1 MTRLK
6 KLLFASVLT
15 LATVTLGNAQCASWV
30 DSPQKDDAENAH
42 SIYRQALK
50 DKDFTIAFENWEK
63 AFSIAPAAD
72 GKRDYHFT
80 DGAQLYLE
88 KFKNE
93 TDAAKK
99 EEYKTKYLS
108 LIDQAIACYREGSI
122 VSSKCPDGSCINARI
137 GYLAGRKAFDMFYTF
152 NTPYSQTTEALKMAL
167 ENSGDDVEYI
177 VYDPYASIAVYQFQ
191 KGKMEKAEARAI
203 YEELNDV
210 ADYSIN
216 KNDNLSAYYQQAK
229 ESMNAKFAVIA
240 NDIFDCEFFVEKLKP
255 EYEDNIDDPQTWK
268 RIVAKLKGQGCAL
281 DHPFLAEVEGKYKV
295 WAQGQN
301 AAAQAEFEANNPSI
315 MAKKLYDDGKYSE
328 AIAKY
333 DEAINAETDL
343 SKKAGY
349 QFSKAS
355 IQYRKLKSYG
365 TARATALEAAKN
377 RPGWGRPYM
386 LIGDMYGSGARS
398 CGDSWNQ
405 RLAILAAMDKYRYA
419 KSVDPSIASDAE
431 SRLSKYRSS
440 MPDKADGFQRGI
452 KEGSTETV
460 GCWIGEKVKV
470 KFAN

>member
-15 LATVTLGNAQCASWV
+15 VATVTLGNAQCASWV
-30 DSPQKDDAENAH
+30 DSPQKEDAENAH

-50 DKDFTIAFENWEK
+50 DKDFTLAFENWEK

-99 EEYKTKYLS
+99 EEYKTTYIS
-108 LIDQAIACYREGSI
+108 LIDQAIACYREGAI

-240 NDIFDCEFFVEKLKP
+240 NDIFDCEFFVEQLKP

-268 RIVAKLKGQGCAL
+268 RIVAKLKGQGCASE
-281 DHPFLAEVEGKYKV
+281 HPFLAEVEGKYKT
-295 WAQGQN
+295 WAKGQN
-301 AAAQAEFEANNPSI
+301 AAAQAEFEANNPGI
-315 MAKKLYDDGKYSE
+315 LAKKAYDAGNYQE
-328 AIAKY
+328 AISKY
-333 DEAINAETDL
+333 DNAIAGETDL

-349 QFSKAS
+349 LFSKAS

-365 TARATALEAAKN
+365 AARATALEAAKN

-419 KSVDPSIASDAE
+419 KSVDASVADDAN
-431 SRLSKYRSS
+431 SRLSKYRAS
-440 MPDKADGFQRGI
+440 MPSKEDGFSRGL
-452 KEGSTETV
+452 KEGSTQTV
-460 GCWIGEKVKV
+460 GCWIGEKVKIQYA
-470 KFAN
+470 K

>member
-1 MTRLK
+1 MTQLT
-6 KLLFASVLT
+6 KLLLAGVLA
-15 LATVTLGNAQCASWV
+15 LATVTLGNSQCVSWI
-30 DSPQKDDAENAH
+30 DSPQKEDAENAH

-50 DKDFTIAFENWEK
+50 DKDYVIAFENWEK
-63 AFSIAPAAD
+63 AFTIAPAAD

-93 TDAAKK
+93 TDTAKK
-99 EEYKTKYLS
+99 EEYQNKYLS
-108 LIDQAIACYREGSI
+108 LIDDAIACYRMGSI
-122 VSSKCPDGSCINARI
+122 LSSKCPDGSCINARI

-152 NTPYSQTTEALKMAL
+152 NTPYTQTTEALKMAL
-167 ENSGDDVEYI
+167 KNSGDDVEYI
-177 VYDPYASIAVYQFQ
+177 VYDPYTSIAVFQFQ
-191 KGKMEKAEARAI
+191 NGQMNKSEARAI

-216 KNDNLSAYYQQAK
+216 KNNNLSAYYKQAK

-240 NDIFDCEFFVEKLKP
+240 NDIFDCEFFVEQLKP

-268 RIVAKLKGQGCAL
+268 KIVSKLKSQDCAI
-281 DHPFLAEVEGKYKV
+281 DHPFLAEVEAKYII
-295 WAQGQN
+295 WAEGQN

-315 MAKKLYDDGKYSE
+315 IAKKLYDQGQYSE
-328 AIAKY
+328 AITKY
-333 DEAINAETDL
+333 DEAIDSETDL

-355 IQYRKLKSYG
+355 IQYRKLKSYSA
-365 TARATALEAAKN
+365 ARSTALEAARN

-419 KSVDPSIASDAE
+419 KSVDKSVAKDAN
-431 SRLSKYRSS
+431 SRLSKYKAS
-440 MPDKADGFQRGI
+440 MPSREDGFQRGI
-452 KEGSTETV
+452 KEGSTQSV
-460 GCWIGEKVKV
+460 GCWIGENVKV
-470 KFAN
+470 KYAN

>member
-30 DSPQKDDAENAH
+30 DSPQKEDAENAH

-50 DKDFTIAFENWEK
+50 DKDYTLAYENWEK
-63 AFSIAPAAD
+63 AFTIAPAAD

-99 EEYKTKYLS
+99 EEYKKTYIS
-108 LIDQAIACYREGSI
+108 LIDDAIACYKAGSI
-122 VSSKCPDGSCINARI
+122 TSSKCPDGSCIDARI
-137 GYLAGRKAFDMFYTF
+137 GYLAGRKAFDMFYTL
-152 NTPYSQTTEALKMAL
+152 NTPYSQTLSVLDLAREK
-167 ENSGDDVEYI
+167 SGLGAEYI
-177 VYDPYASIAVYQFQ
+177 IFDPYASIIVYEFQ
-191 KGKMEKAEARAI
+191 KGKFEKATARSL
-203 YEELNDV
+203 YDELNV
-210 ADYSIN
+210 IADHNIEKGGS
-216 KNDNLSAYYQQAK
+216 LGPYYQQAK
-229 ESMNAKFAVIA
+229 EAMNAKFAVIG
-240 NDIFDCEFFVEKLKP
+240 NDIFDCEFFVEKMRP
-255 EYEDNIDDPQTWK
+255 EYDASPEDPEVWK
-268 RIVAKLKGQGCAL
+268 KIVSKLKAQSCDPSNA
-281 DHPFLAEVEGKYKV
+281 FLMEVEGKYKT
-295 WAQGQN
+295 WANTQN
-301 AAAQAEFEANNPSI
+301 AAKKAEFEANNPGI
-315 MAKKLYDDGKYSE
+315 LAKKAYDAGNFEEAISKYDD
-328 AIAKY
+328 AITG
-333 DEAINAETDL
+333 EPDL

-355 IQYRKLKSYG
+355 IQYRKLKKYG
-365 TARATALEAAKN
+365 AARATALQAAKN

-419 KSVDPSIASDAE
+419 KSVDASVADDAN
-431 SRLSKYRSS
+431 SRLSKYRAS
-440 MPDKADGFQRGI
+440 MPSKEDGFSRGL
-452 KEGSTETV
+452 KEGSTQTV
-460 GCWIGEKVKV
+460 GCWINEKVKV
-470 KFAN
+470 QYAK

>member
-1 MTRLK
+1 MTRLTK
-6 KLLFASVLT
+6 ILFASVLA

-30 DSPQKDDAENAH
+30 NSPQKEDAENAH

-50 DKDFTIAFENWEK
+50 DKDYVIAFENWEK

-80 DGAQLYLE
+80 DGAKLYLE

-99 EEYKTKYLS
+99 EEHKTKYLS
-108 LIDQAIACYREGSI
+108 LIDGAIACYKAGSI

-177 VYDPYASIAVYQFQ
+177 VYDPYASIAVHQFQ
-191 KGKMEKAEARAI
+191 NGKMEKAEARAI

-216 KNDNLSAYYQQAK
+216 KNDNLSAYYLQAK

-240 NDIFDCEFFVEKLKP
+240 NDIFDCEFFVEQLKP

-268 RIVAKLKGQGCAL
+268 RIVSKLKGQGCAS
-281 DHPFLAEVEGKYKV
+281 DHPFLAEVESKYKV
-295 WAQGQN
+295 WAKDQN

-315 MAKKLYDDGKYSE
+315 IAKKLYDQGKYSE

-333 DEAINAETDL
+333 DEAIDSETDL

-365 TARATALEAAKN
+365 AARATALEAADN

-405 RLAILAAMDKYRYA
+405 RLAILAAMDKYRQA
-419 KSVDPSIASDAE
+419 KSVDPSVAGDAN
-431 SRLSKYRSS
+431 SRLSKYSAS
-440 MPDKADGFQRGI
+440 MPSREDGFQRGI

-460 GCWIGEKVKV
+460 GCWIGERVKV
-470 KFAN
+470 QYAK

>member
-1 MTRLK
+1 MTQLS
-6 KLLFASVLT
+6 KLLFASVLA
-15 LATVTLGNAQCASWV
+15 LATVTLGNGQCASWL
-30 DSPQKDDAENAH
+30 DSPQKEDAENAH

-50 DKDFTIAFENWEK
+50 DKDYVIAFENWEK

-80 DGAQLYLE
+80 DGAQLYLA
-88 KFKNE
+88 KYKTE

-99 EEYKTKYLS
+99 EEYKNTYIS
-108 LIDQAIACYREGSI
+108 LIDQALACYRNGSI

-152 NTPYSQTTEALKMAL
+152 NTPYTQTTKALKMAL
-167 ENSGDDVEYI
+167 ENSGDHVEYI

-210 ADYSIN
+210 ADFCIN
-216 KNDNLSAYYQQAK
+216 KNNNLSASYQQAK

-240 NDIFDCEFFVEKLKP
+240 NDIFDCEFFVEQLKP

-268 RIVAKLKGQGCAL
+268 RIVSKLKGQGCAL
-281 DHPFLAEVEGKYKV
+281 DHPFLAEVESKYKV
-295 WAQGQN
+295 WAKGQN
-301 AAAQAEFEANNPSI
+301 AAAQAEFEANNPSVV
-315 MAKKLYDDGKYSE
+315 AKKLYDQGKFSE

-333 DEAINAETDL
+333 NEAIATETDL
-343 SKKAGY
+343 SKKGGY

-365 TARATALEAAKN
+365 AARATALAAAKN

-419 KSVDPSIASDAE
+419 KSVDASVAKDAD
-431 SRLSKYRSS
+431 SRLSKYRAS
-440 MPDKADGFQRGI
+440 MPSKEDGFQRGI
-452 KEGSTETV
+452 KEGSSQTV
-460 GCWIGEKVKV
+460 GCWIAERVKV
-470 KFAN
+470 RYAR